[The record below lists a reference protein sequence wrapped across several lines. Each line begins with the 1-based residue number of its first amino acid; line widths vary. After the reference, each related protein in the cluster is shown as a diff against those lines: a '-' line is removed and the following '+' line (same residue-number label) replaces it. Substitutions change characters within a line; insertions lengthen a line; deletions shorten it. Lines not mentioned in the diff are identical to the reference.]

1 VHLYYFLEKRRNSL
15 IGTLFLDLIV
25 PSHHCISLENPIK
38 LLSILQLLQ
47 RVEATF
53 MKSSKLLV
61 MLMVIILLAVPLF
74 TSCSTQSAPIQDPG
88 GEEDAADPIGDEE
101 DQGNGEES
109 GEPGLAYLTCPEEPV
124 TFKLEFNHTFEFS
137 PEERMHVTGNTSAG
151 AWCLVVLNGNVI
163 EADDCIIDYE
173 FSGFIQGSD
182 AKCDIQGAS
191 TALISIEG
199 ECLDRKSTG
208 DENDPVAEIYLT
220 ITEGQD
226 PDADLGGVIN
236 CPGYSNSFLSFYP
249 ATFSLMTFGIV
260 ENGASDND
268 SGLDF
273 SGLYDYDKTW
283 SLIPVGY
290 PFGL

>member
-53 MKSSKLLV
+53 MKSSKPLV

-88 GEEDAADPIGDEE
+88 GEEE

-109 GEPGLAYLTCPEEPV
+109 GAPGLAYLTCPQEPV
-124 TFKLEFNHTFEFS
+124 MFKLELNHSFEFS
-137 PEERMHVTGNTSAG
+137 PEERMHVTGNTATG
-151 AWCLVVLNGNVI
+151 AWCYVELNGNVI
-163 EADDCIIDYE
+163 KADDCVVDYE
-173 FSGFIQGSD
+173 FSGYIQGSD

-199 ECLDRKSTG
+199 ECLDVKSTG
-208 DENDPVAEIYLT
+208 DENDPVAEVYLT
-220 ITEGQD
+220 IIEGQD

-236 CPGYSNSFLSFYP
+236 CPGYSNAFLSFYP
-249 ATFSLMTFGIV
+249 ATFSVMTFGIV

-273 SGLYDYDKTW
+273 SGLFEFNKSWT
-283 SLIPVGY
+283 LIPVGY
-290 PFGL
+290 PFGP